1 MQYPL
6 QEKIGEPDLLVGREK
21 EFAEFGRRIANIP

>member
-6 QEKIGEPDLLVGREK
+6 QEKIGDPDLLVGRESLTLSK
-21 EFAEFGRRIANIP
+21 TFACRLPS